1 MNDHFK
7 TILDTLITEG
17 FQQLTDK
24 NSEIKKPLDFRITP
38 YSLNTK
44 LSFKFDNL
52 QHFIEFLKLS
62 NGHTPAEQLA
72 TLNATFI
79 ELGLDPN
86 QFFYVNF
93 FEKGVPQE
101 L

>member
-17 FQQLTDK
+17 FQQLTEK
-24 NSEIKKPLDFRITP
+24 NAENGRPLDFRITP

-44 LSFKFDNL
+44 LSFKFDSL
-52 QHFIEFLKLS
+52 QHFTEFLKLS
-62 NGHTPAEQLA
+62 HGDTPADQLA
-72 TLNATFI
+72 MLNATFM

-93 FEKGVPQE
+93 FEKGIPQE